1 MWFVYLGVALVLLLA
16 CGVYALRR
24 IAGALAQ
31 LGVRERR
38 IRIARWAITWLLFG
52 FPLLMV
58 LSLMGSRLLGFSLR
72 SYFDGL
78 VTSWLLVVPFAW
90 AGLVVLQA
98 VPWLLAIEVAH
109 LLVRRRRGA
118 ATAARMRAIAVLGVV
133 GVFALYTPLRI
144 YLDRGELRVRHHEIV
159 AAPATTSPPF
169 RIAFLADIQQD
180 DHTDADRAREV
191 YALVNASQPDLVL
204 SGGDWINTGPDHI
217 ASAAA
222 AAGELKSRL
231 GTYSVRGDH
240 EHFAFG
246 DRQRSVAEVARALE
260 THGVK
265 MLSNEVRWF
274 EHHGKRIAVV
284 FLNSNYMHRL
294 ERAIIESLV
303 ARTEGAD
310 YTIEV
315 THQLGRELATL
326 LAGKVDLILGAHTHG
341 GQVNPVIGVS
351 HVNIARL
358 ETELVDG
365 RYQLG
370 STTIIITA
378 GIGYSVVP
386 FRYGSTG
393 SIELIELLL

>member
-1 MWFVYLGVALVLLLA
+1 M
-16 CGVYALRR
+16 
-24 IAGALAQ
+24 
-31 LGVRERR
+31 
-38 IRIARWAITWLLFG
+38 
-52 FPLLMV
+52 
-58 LSLMGSRLLGFSLR
+58 
-72 SYFDGL
+72 
-78 VTSWLLVVPFAW
+78 
-90 AGLVVLQA
+90 
-98 VPWLLAIEVAH
+98 
-109 LLVRRRRGA
+109 
-118 ATAARMRAIAVLGVV
+118 
-133 GVFALYTPLRI
+133 
-144 YLDRGELRVRHHEIV
+144 
-159 AAPATTSPPF
+159 
-169 RIAFLADIQQD
+169 
-180 DHTDADRAREV
+180 
-191 YALVNASQPDLVL
+191 
-204 SGGDWINTGPDHI
+204 
-217 ASAAA
+217 
-222 AAGELKSRL
+222 
-231 GTYSVRGDH
+231 
-240 EHFAFG
+240 
-246 DRQRSVAEVARALE
+246 
-260 THGVK
+260 
-265 MLSNEVRWF
+265 
-274 EHHGKRIAVV
+274 V

-310 YTIEV
+310 YTIVV